1 MLQKTKFDTNKFCDI
16 KKTTFFVCQE
26 HKKKN
31 IKTLVF
37 PFISCKHISLEVLQ
51 TYKTLQ
57 VHVYQHELLV
67 ILITNCD

>member
-16 KKTTFFVCQE
+16 KKTPFFVCQE

-57 VHVYQHELLV
+57 VYQHELLV
-67 ILITNCD
+67 ILIRNCD